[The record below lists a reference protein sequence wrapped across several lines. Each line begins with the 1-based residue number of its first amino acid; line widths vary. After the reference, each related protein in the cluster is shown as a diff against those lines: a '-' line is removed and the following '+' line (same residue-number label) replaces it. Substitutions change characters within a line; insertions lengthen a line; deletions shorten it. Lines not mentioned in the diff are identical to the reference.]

1 MNSYQTKKEQARLKA
16 QEWQEQFS
24 EGNKYWSEIIEAE
37 ERFLKLAK
45 RYGLITQFRDEGI
58 L

>member
-45 RYGLITQFRDEGI
+45 RYGLIT
-58 L
+58 

>member
-45 RYGLITQFRDEGI
+45 RYGLITEFRDEGI

>member
-1 MNSYQTKKEQARLKA
+1 MNSYQRKKEQVRLEA

-24 EGNKYWSEIIEAE
+24 EGSKYWSEIIEAE

-45 RYGLITQFRDEGI
+45 RYGLITEFKEEGI